1 MENPFEAPLHKQNFT
16 DYLRQE
22 TQNLAVGESKY
33 IIHHG
38 KSRPVFMGLIH
49 NAFKDRKFRSKPD
62 NINNDGWWIKR
73 VQ

>member
-1 MENPFEAPLHKQNFT
+1 MENPWEQPLYKINFSEYLKEEAQ
-16 DYLRQE
+16 Y
-22 TQNLAVGESKY
+22 LAVGESKY

-38 KSRPVFMGLIH
+38 KSRASFMGGFH